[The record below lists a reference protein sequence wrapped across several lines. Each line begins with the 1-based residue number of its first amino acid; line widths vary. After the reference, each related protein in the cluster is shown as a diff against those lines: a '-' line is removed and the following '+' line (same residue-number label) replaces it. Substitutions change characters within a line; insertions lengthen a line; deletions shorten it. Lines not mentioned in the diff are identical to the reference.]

1 MERFAGGLAE
11 AGAGRSAE
19 ELARPEL
26 EQALA
31 AALQAGLDAVP
42 TLGLDAAVFATH
54 LGRCLASY
62 PPEVGLADALR
73 DCQAADIYVA
83 CGAGNGI
90 AAAIAIVAGKLLDG
104 SVAATVRRID
114 DNVGFVSEVMQ
125 ILREKLLVGA
135 EGQRPKILSFGGRAP
150 LSVWL
155 AAAAQTTAL
164 SLQRA
169 GNVQARLKTRVAA
182 EAQVA
187 ALDPELRYLQAQY
200 ADRFEEAFHHALARL
215 SDRGRMVLRLH
226 SFLGMTLDQLAAVY
240 SVNPA
245 TISRWFA
252 RAREDLLDETAKYM
266 RDTFGVSPA
275 ELPSLARVLVSQLDL
290 SLARLLGGSAPGGD
304 AGPRR

>member
-1 MERFAGGLAE
+1 M
-11 AGAGRSAE
+11 
-19 ELARPEL
+19 
-26 EQALA
+26 
-31 AALQAGLDAVP
+31 
-42 TLGLDAAVFATH
+42 
-54 LGRCLASY
+54 
-62 PPEVGLADALR
+62 
-73 DCQAADIYVA
+73 
-83 CGAGNGI
+83 
-90 AAAIAIVAGKLLDG
+90 
-104 SVAATVRRID
+104 
-114 DNVGFVSEVMQ
+114 
-125 ILREKLLVGA
+125 
-135 EGQRPKILSFGGRAP
+135 SFGGRAP

-169 GNVQARLKTRVAA
+169 NNVQARLKTRVAA

-240 SVNPA
+240 GVNPA

-290 SLARLLGGSAPGGD
+290 SLARLLGGTGSGGD
-304 AGPRR
+304 PEPRR